1 MNWDFE
7 RYANVEILDFRYT
20 VICQTAED
28 LMKVKKS
35 NMLTMFLDDKTE
47 TANVVTKPNER
58 IEYCQTSASLLCGSM
73 KEQVLTSTIA

>member
-7 RYANVEILDFRYT
+7 RYANVEILDIRYT

-47 TANVVTKPNER
+47 MANVVTKPNER

-73 KEQVLTSTIA
+73 KEQRC